1 MTLIQPDD
9 LEAAVTAGVLPEAQA
24 DALRAFVAERHRTP
38 ARFGME
44 DERFRFM
51 RGFNDFFF
59 AIGILLL
66 GAATIFFTGFDPF
79 YCLAAAVFM
88 WALSELLVRRMRL
101 VLPGILL
108 SVLFVFF
115 TYQAIPIEQL
125 IPAST
130 AIRMRNADPLD
141 LLRPILLGMS
151 STAFSI
157 AIKSVIA
164 AAIAGLY
171 YWRFR
176 LPFTVLL
183 IAASLVLAILAA
195 TSYLANIRSGP
206 IESAVFLGCGLA
218 VFAAA
223 MAFDVSDRDR
233 VTRRSDCAFWLHLL
247 AAPLIVHSLVSFA
260 TPNIASLTDRT
271 AWMLALMILGIAIV
285 AILIDRRALLVAALI
300 YAGSLIFYAMTGT
313 SIGQLRN
320 SPEQSVMLFSTL
332 FILGASVI
340 VLGIGWH
347 RLRRALLGHI
357 FVPLARFL
365 PPAQPAS

>member
-1 MTLIQPDD
+1 LNIDSED
-9 LEAAVTAGVLPEAQA
+9 LDAAVTAGILPEAQA
-24 DALRAFVAERHRTP
+24 DALRSFVALRHRTP
-38 ARFGME
+38 VRFGME

-59 AIGILLL
+59 AIGIVLL
-66 GAATIFFTGFDPF
+66 GAALVFFTGFDPV
-79 YCLAAAVFM
+79 YCLAAAVFI

-115 TYQAIPIEQL
+115 TYQAIPANQL
-125 IPAST
+125 IYGSQP
-130 AIRMRNADPLD
+130 PYLKGLD
-141 LLRPILLGMS
+141 LWPVLLGMNA
-151 STAFSI
+151 TALSVT
-157 AIKSVIA
+157 IKALIA

-176 LPFTVLL
+176 LPFTILL
-183 IAASLVLAILAA
+183 IAASLVLAVLAA
-195 TSYLANIRSGP
+195 SLYLMNVRSDAV
-206 IESAVFLGCGLA
+206 ESAVFLGCGLS

-223 MAFDVSDRDR
+223 MAFDVSDRER
-233 VTRRSDCAFWLHLL
+233 VTRRADCAFWLHLL
-247 AAPLIVHSLVSFA
+247 AAPLIVHSLVSFVA
-260 TPNIASLTDRT
+260 PNITVLTDRT
-271 AWMLALMILGIAIV
+271 AWVLALIILGIALI

-313 SIGQLRN
+313 NVGQMRN
-320 SPEQSVMLFSTL
+320 DPAQSVMFFTTL

-347 RLRRALLGHI
+347 RLRRLLLGHI
-357 FVPLARFL
+357 FTPFARFL
-365 PPAQPAS
+365 PPAQP